1 MINSFK
7 RLSMQG
13 SSMGELRFIG
23 PDKVGKDGNIKVAKF
38 NVGDKFETVQIT
50 PQPGFDFA
58 QKFNEQMK
66 VINASVVAG
75 EARTNGRAARV
86 ATYAGTILSNN
97 SNEQDTVPVAEFDS
111 VLVTGKNK
119 RVVGR
124 VRSLDAFDRN
134 DLLLYN
140 IEPNYKMSSGFG
152 NDVERDE
159 NGEPIISNWQYNFI
173 PKSKAGNLTED
184 DYIRILV
191 DPNEHERIK
200 DDLKQG
206 QQVYPQ
212 GLSFAFVGN
221 ATTDWTVYADQI
233 DLVPNNPTATTT
245 TAPKADNKPAD
256 EAKGNNDTKKN

>member
-7 RLSMQG
+7 RLSIQG

-23 PDKVGKDGNIKVAKF
+23 PDKVGKNGDIKVAKF
-38 NVGDKFETVQIT
+38 NVGNKFETVQIT
-50 PQPGFDFA
+50 PQLGFDFN

-66 VINASVVAG
+66 VINASIVAG
-75 EARTNGRAARV
+75 EVRTNSRSAKV
-86 ATYAGTILSNN
+86 ATYTGKILPLN
-97 SNEQDTVPVAEFDS
+97 SNEQDAVPVAEFDS
-111 VLVTGKNK
+111 VFVTGKNK

-124 VRSLDAFDRN
+124 VRSLDAFDSN
-134 DLLLYN
+134 DLLLYG
-140 IEPNYKMSSGFG
+140 IEPNYKTSSGFG

-173 PKSKAGNLTED
+173 PKSKAGNITED

-191 DPNEHERIK
+191 DPTEHERIK

-221 ATTDWTVYADQI
+221 ATTDWTVYASQI
-233 DLVPNNPTATTT
+233 DFTPNNPTATTT
-245 TAPKADNKPAD
+245 TPKADNKPAD